1 MKINNRG
8 RSADQLHT
16 SKACKS
22 FTSWVS
28 AVLLGWAALTLA
40 GSALAQSDLPRGEV
54 LVRHYDFQEA
64 NRPEQEYT
72 LYIPT
77 GYSDERPAPL
87 VILLHGLGSN
97 PQQVI
102 NYQGITT
109 HAETHGYIVAAPY
122 GYNER
127 GWYGNRGAGNVGAPA
142 PANADAGCRRIGAA
156 ANNDPE
162 NLGEL
167 SELDVLNV
175 LALVREEFNVD
186 DQRIYLM
193 GHSMG
198 GGGTLYLGMKHSDIW
213 AGLAPLAPAIWTS
226 PDQLSD
232 IVDMPVILVQGEAD
246 TLVTVELV
254 RPWAAKLE
262 ELGMNHRYIEIP
274 GGDHVVSFS
283 RNPDMIGEVFEF
295 FNANP
300 KR

>member
-1 MKINNRG
+1 MNRHSFARSLG
-8 RSADQLHT
+8 RLATGPSQAMRPWLSA
-16 SKACKS
+16 
-22 FTSWVS
+22 
-28 AVLLGWAALTLA
+28 LLIGWMALGLA
-40 GSALAQSDLPRGEV
+40 GTTVAQSDVPRGEV
-54 LVRHYDFQEA
+54 LVRHYDFKEA

-72 LYIPT
+72 LYVPT
-77 GYSDERPAPL
+77 GYQADTPAPL
-87 VILLHGLGSN
+87 IILLHGLGSN
-97 PQQVI
+97 PQQII

-127 GWYGNRGAGNVGAPA
+127 GWYGSRGPGNVGAPA
-142 PANADAGCRRIGAA
+142 PANADAGTRRIGAA
-156 ANNDPE
+156 ANDDPE

-175 LALVREEFNVD
+175 LALVREEFNID
-186 DQRIYLM
+186 DDRIYLM

-226 PDQLSD
+226 PDQLED
-232 IVDMPVILVQGEAD
+232 IIDMPVILVQGEAD
-246 TLVTVELV
+246 TLVTVDLV

-262 ELGMNHRYIEIP
+262 ELGMNHRYIEMP
-274 GGDHVVSFS
+274 GGDHVISFS

-295 FNANP
+295 FNATAE
-300 KR
+300 R

>member
-1 MKINNRG
+1 MTKHKPVC
-8 RSADQLHT
+8 SAAPSHT
-16 SKACKS
+16 FGFSSS
-22 FTSWVS
+22 FNSWVS
-28 AVLLGWAALTLA
+28 AAVLGWAALALA
-40 GSALAQSDLPRGEV
+40 GSALAQSDVPRGDV
-54 LVRHYDFQEA
+54 VVRHYDFQEA
-64 NRPEQEYT
+64 DRPEQEYT
-72 LYIPT
+72 LYVPT
-77 GYSDERPAPL
+77 GYSDDHPAPL

-109 HAETHGYIVAAPY
+109 HAEAHGYIVAAPY

-127 GWYGNRGAGNVGAPA
+127 GWYGSRGAGNVGAPA
-142 PANADAGCRRIGAA
+142 PASTDGNTRRIGAA

-226 PDQLSD
+226 PDQLSE

-254 RPWAAKLE
+254 RPWAARLE

-283 RNPDMIGEVFEF
+283 RNTDMIGEVFEF